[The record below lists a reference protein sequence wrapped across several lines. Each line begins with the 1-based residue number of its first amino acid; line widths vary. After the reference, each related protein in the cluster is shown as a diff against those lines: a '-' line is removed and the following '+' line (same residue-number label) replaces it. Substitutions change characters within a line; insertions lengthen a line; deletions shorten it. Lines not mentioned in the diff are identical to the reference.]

1 MHIHSK
7 SFFWAA
13 VCAACLCFFLWLNS
27 IKYVEAKRDI
37 NVVNRAHL
45 RAITLLLDLY
55 RENHSGNL
63 PKSLDDLKPLIDDYR
78 VFIWRNSFEDKGVPW
93 VYLSTHPDGI
103 LIVSPQA
110 ANGTILKLTDQGKII
125 ELAE

>member
-78 VFIWRNSFEDKGVPW
+78 VLFGEIHSKIRGCHGSIFP
-93 VYLSTHPDGI
+93 HI
-103 LIVSPQA
+103 LM
-110 ANGTILKLTDQGKII
+110 
-125 ELAE
+125 EF